1 MHEHAFAWHWEV
13 IMAIDEKLA
22 ELSIVL
28 PEAAAPVGSYVPVRV
43 AGGQAFVSGMLPS
56 VAGHLKQAGRVGD
69 DVSPQE
75 AYELARLCAI
85 NGLAALKKVIGTLDR
100 VKGIA
105 MVQGF
110 VQTAPGFVEVPGV
123 INGASDLFVALF
135 GDAGRHARF
144 AVGVA
149 ALPLNA
155 PVEVAFVAEI
165 IP

>member
-1 MHEHAFAWHWEV
+1 
-13 IMAIDEKLA
+13 MALDERLA
-22 ELSIVL
+22 ELNVVL
-28 PEAAAPVGSYVPVRV
+28 PEAAAPVGSYVPVKV
-43 AGGQAFVSGMLPS
+43 TGGHAFVSGMLPS
-56 VAGHLKQAGRVGD
+56 VAGHVRQTGRVGD
-69 DVSPQE
+69 DVTPQE

-85 NGLAALKKVIGTLDR
+85 NGLAALKRAVGTLDR

-110 VQTAPGFVEVPGV
+110 VQSAPGFVEIPGV
-123 INGASDLFVALF
+123 VNGASDLFVALF

-149 ALPLNA
+149 SLPLNA